1 MPDRFRR
8 AERRWGRLAL
18 RERTREAL
26 VLAALL
32 VLAGALR
39 AQHWAREDVLFNDG
53 PEFLRISKAMA
64 ARDWGAALADNYH
77 PLYSFAT
84 LATELA
90 LPLPKDGYVSAAVLV
105 SVVAGVA
112 SVLCLYLFVRS
123 AYGAEVAWLA
133 ALALAVH
140 PYALRFSADVQS
152 DGLYLALFL
161 AAVASLWVALR
172 EGAPAVA
179 GWAGAFSGL
188 AYLTRPEG
196 VGVALVGSVMGTG
209 LGALRV
215 LRGEESAIRW
225 VRWLAAL
232 GGACLLVMAPYLV
245 SIRLETGAWHL
256 TKKKSLERVAFLEE
270 ERGVSPTSPP
280 DVPQPSASA
289 PPAVPAQEAAPSSS
303 APLETPAPSRGHSLF
318 LGFLSNV
325 GSTMRP
331 EIVLLLLVGL
341 YCCRGPLGLRGAFV
355 LALLASYGAVFL
367 SQELHY
373 GYLSRRHVLPPLV
386 LTFGYAAV
394 GLPVLGS
401 ALVSLGERLF
411 RAKATP
417 RPRLALG
424 LGLLCLLAPSL
435 GKELRPRDHG
445 GLAER
450 RAAEWL
456 RAEGLAPGAV
466 AASKD
471 RVAYYADAPFVP
483 LRHAPDAGLVADLKA
498 RGARYLIVEEDG
510 AEGSRAAQRA
520 REGGLTLLHR
530 VEAGGREAWVYALP
544 APQGE
549 GP

>member
-1 MPDRFRR
+1 M
-8 AERRWGRLAL
+8 
-18 RERTREAL
+18 
-26 VLAALL
+26 
-32 VLAGALR
+32 LAGALR
-39 AQHWAREDVLFNDG
+39 AQHWIREDVLFNDG

-64 ARDWGAALADNYH
+64 AHDWGAALADDYH

-84 LATELA
+84 VATQLVA
-90 LPLPKDGYVSAAVLV
+90 PLPNDGYVSAAVLV
-105 SVVAGVA
+105 SILAGVA

-123 AYGAEVAWLA
+123 AFGTAAAWPA

-140 PYALRFSADVQS
+140 PYAVRFSADVQS

-161 AAVASLWVALR
+161 ASVAALWAALR
-172 EGAPAVA
+172 DGGPALA
-179 GWAGAFSGL
+179 GWAGALSGL

-196 VGVALVGSVMGTG
+196 VGVALVGGALGGLRT
-209 LGALRV
+209 LGAQGSR
-215 LRGEESAIRW
+215 ARW
-225 VRWLAAL
+225 MGWLAAL
-232 GGACLLVMAPYLV
+232 GAGSLLVMAPYLV
-245 SIRLETGAWHL
+245 SIRVETGRWQL
-256 TKKKSLERVAFLEE
+256 TKKKSLERVAFLDEE
-270 ERGVSPTSPP
+270 AAAAPASPAPAPGSVSTPAP
-280 DVPQPSASA
+280 AA
-289 PPAVPAQEAAPSSS
+289 PPQGPALSSS
-303 APLETPAPSRGHSLF
+303 ASPEAEAPSPGRRQVF
-318 LGFLSNV
+318 FGFV
-325 GSTMRP
+325 STLASTIRP
-331 EIVLLLLVGL
+331 EILLLLLVGV
-341 YCCRGPLGLRGAFV
+341 YSCRGRPGPRAVFV
-355 LALLASYGAVFL
+355 LAFLGLYGVVLLGLA
-367 SQELHY
+367 LHY
-373 GYLSRRHVLPPLV
+373 GYLSRRHALPPLA
-386 LTFGYAAV
+386 LTFGYAALGV
-394 GLPVLGS
+394 PVLGHT
-401 ALVSLGERLF
+401 LVSLGGRLF

-435 GKELRPRDHG
+435 GKELRPRDHA

-456 RAEGLAPGAV
+456 RTEGLAPGPV

-510 AEGSRAAQRA
+510 GEGSRAARRA
-520 REGGLTLLHR
+520 QEGGLPLLHQ